1 MKTLEIVVKN
11 VMKAR
16 EVAEQVGVEIVSE
29 KLITVCT
36 LMVIKGDFNSLMDF
50 NDEFFFETNPSCH
63 AQYLKEIMG

>member
-16 EVAEQVGVEIVSE
+16 EIAERVGVEIVSE

-36 LMVIKGDFNSLMDF
+36 LINIKGDFNSLMDF
-50 NDEFFFETNPSCH
+50 NDNMFFESNR
-63 AQYLKEIMG
+63 ALYDQYMKEIMN

>member
-16 EVAEQVGVEIVSE
+16 EVAETVGVEIVSE

-36 LMVIKGDFNSLMDF
+36 LMVIKGNISSLIDF
-50 NDEFFFETNPSCH
+50 NDEFFAETTPALH
-63 AQYLKEIMG
+63 KQYLNEIMN

>member
-16 EVAEQVGVEIVSE
+16 EIAEKVGVEIVSE

-36 LMVIKGDFNSLMDF
+36 LMVIKGNFNQLMDF
-50 NDEFFFETNPSCH
+50 NDEFFFETNPAVH
-63 AQYLKEIMG
+63 AEYLKEIMK